1 MRFDPRGMTQ
11 QERDEMIR
19 QYEESIRPV
28 QSNVEVSRPDPVP
41 AGFGNEGFGNQ
52 PQMLEPQTLAEVPN
66 PEPMPNIRDMI
77 SDDRGFFPGG
87 NPNFA
92 PSPYAFQGTP
102 MFQRPPM
109 FGGGFGGG
117 FGRPPMGG
125 GKGGYRPPMYGGG
138 FGGPPMFGPPPTQM
152 GPMKG
157 GPRPPMYGGRF
168 NEGFGGPFGGGFGG
182 NFPGEGRRNPYT
194 SLPYTRDNP
203 QNYMSDASGL
213 PPGVQTLTG
222 GQTIGGVFPRPQQPM
237 INRQDSANQLLGS
250 GIAGV
255 GLYNQQTGGSL
266 GPAINNMS
274 MPVMQSGMSAPAVQP
289 PNPNQPDLFAVAD
302 AGAPMTNTAQS
313 VGGPT
318 PATARGGGV
327 F

>member
-28 QSNVEVSRPDPVP
+28 QSNVEVPRPDPAPANVEISRPYPVP

-52 PQMLEPQTLAEVPN
+52 PQIGDPITQDLRPLTSGIAGPDVTGQAMPRPN
-66 PEPMPNIRDMI
+66 
-77 SDDRGFFPGG
+77 PGG

-92 PSPYAFQGTP
+92 PNPYA
-102 MFQRPPM
+102 FQRPPM

-157 GPRPPMYGGRF
+157 GPRPPMYGG
-168 NEGFGGPFGGGFGG
+168 GFGGQPSFGGGFGG
-182 NFPGEGRRNPYT
+182 
-194 SLPYTRDNP
+194 
-203 QNYMSDASGL
+203 QM
-213 PPGVQTLTG
+213 TG
-222 GQTIGGVFPRPQQPM
+222 GSLGSAINNMSMPVFPRPQQPM

-250 GIAGV
+250 GIAGI
-255 GLYNQQTGGSL
+255 GLYNQQTGGNPQPTNPYST
-266 GPAINNMS
+266 GF
-274 MPVMQSGMSAPAVQP
+274 GMGFQQQ
-289 PNPNQPDLFAVAD
+289 PNQQ
-302 AGAPMTNTAQS
+302 PM
-313 VGGPT
+313 
-318 PATARGGGV
+318 GGGKGGGRTEQNINASSGPGIGKGG
-327 F
+327 